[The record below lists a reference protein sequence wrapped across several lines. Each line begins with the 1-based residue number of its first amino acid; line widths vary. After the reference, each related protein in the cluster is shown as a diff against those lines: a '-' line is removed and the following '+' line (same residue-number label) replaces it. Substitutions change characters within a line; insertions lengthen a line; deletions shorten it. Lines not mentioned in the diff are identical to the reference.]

1 MDEQVMRLPLNEKIA
16 KSKDVIIEA
25 VKKFGEDKIAV
36 AFTGGKDS
44 TVLLHMIRDTFGGTI
59 PIRVMFVDTG
69 KHFSEVYKFKDDFAS
84 KWSFQ
89 LINAKNIVVLNSVIK
104 GVVQLQ
110 DLPPEMRKE
119 LKKINW
125 DKDAFRIALDR
136 EPCCHLLKTV
146 ATNQALQEYDLKALM
161 AGIRWDEQEAR
172 SDETYFSPRANP
184 PHTRV
189 HPILHFKWKE
199 IWQYLKL
206 HNLPHNPLYDKGFTS
221 LGCFTCTTPNPEGEV
236 ERAGRSQDKEQ
247 TMRRLRALGYF

>member
-1 MDEQVMRLPLNEKIA
+1 MSLTFNEKIA
-16 KSKDVIIEA
+16 KSKDVIVEA
-25 VKKFGEDKIAV
+25 VKKFGQNKIAA

-44 TVLLHMIRDTFGGTI
+44 TVLLHMIRDAFGGTV

-69 KHFSEVYKFKDDFAS
+69 KHFSEVHKFKDDFVS
-84 KWSFQ
+84 KWNLQ
-89 LINAKNIVVLNSVIK
+89 LINAKNSVVFNSAKK

-110 DLPPEMRKE
+110 ELPRGMRRE
-119 LKKINW
+119 LEKIGWNR
-125 DKDAFRIALDR
+125 DAFRIALDR

-146 ATNQALQEYDLKALM
+146 ATNQALREYELEALM

-172 SDETYFSPRANP
+172 SDETFFSPRANP

-199 IWQYLKL
+199 IWQYMNL

-221 LGCFTCTTPNPEGEV
+221 LGCFTCTTPNPEGKV